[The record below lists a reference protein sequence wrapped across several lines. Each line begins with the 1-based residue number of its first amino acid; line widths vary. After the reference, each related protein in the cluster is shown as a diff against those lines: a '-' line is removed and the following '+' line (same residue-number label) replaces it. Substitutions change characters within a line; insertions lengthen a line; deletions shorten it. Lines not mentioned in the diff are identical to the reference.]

1 MIGLLIKNRL
11 SALLG
16 AMVSRGKGGKVNSAP
31 LWKKILIPVLIIA
44 LIAFFGF
51 SVTMMFFGIGGI
63 LVPFGGDWLY
73 YSMIMLISVTVTFVL
88 SIFETKSELFECKDN
103 ELLLSMPIK
112 SSDILISRILVVLIY
127 NYLIDAVIMLPAIVI
142 YGIYSHNIFGILGG
156 VLVYLLIPVIGVS
169 LASAVGFLVAKI
181 SKLFKN
187 KTIVTMVLAIA
198 FLIVYFWGY
207 SYLIEGAEKFILD
220 VSARLDSFKSEA
232 PVLYFIGS
240 AALLDPLPAVCFVI
254 AAIILAL
261 ASFFIISQNYKEEN
275 GGFVKA

>member
-11 SALLG
+11 SALFG

-44 LIAFFGF
+44 LVAFFGF
-51 SVTMMFFGIGGI
+51 SVTMMFLGIGGL

-88 SIFETKSELFECKDN
+88 SIFEPKSELFECKDN

-112 SSDILISRILVVLIY
+112 SSDILIARILVVLIY
-127 NYLIDAVIMLPAIVI
+127 NYLIDAVIMLPALVI

-156 VLVYLLIPVIGVS
+156 VLAYLLIPVIGVS
-169 LASAVGFLVAKI
+169 LASAVGFVVAKI

-187 KTIVTMVLAIA
+187 KTIVTMVLPQENSCAGKKGLKPAGKHVRMVRDRYPKAQTRAGENNRRRIKPCNTDA
-198 FLIVYFWGY
+198 L
-207 SYLIEGAEKFILD
+207 EK
-220 VSARLDSFKSEA
+220 RT
-232 PVLYFIGS
+232 
-240 AALLDPLPAVCFVI
+240 
-254 AAIILAL
+254 
-261 ASFFIISQNYKEEN
+261 
-275 GGFVKA
+275 